1 MKRILIFCSL
11 FLAFHIVKG
20 QESIVSTESTFNS
33 MSKKIQKS
41 DQEIQD
47 PKKNILAKTWL
58 SRGEL
63 FQDAYEI
70 NNLKYI
76 TKGKTVTEIKIFYK
90 EPLQIVDTIHQGTR
104 QEKYKYYGFTV
115 VFENDKVV
123 DFYDTKTVD
132 PNALDKAFE
141 AFFKAHQLDVEK
153 KIDKKLKSPLE
164 ALRDQYRRTSIINF
178 EKEKYSAALKNFESI
193 LAIDTLP
200 MVHEVDT
207 IVTYYAG
214 LAAFFAKDYNKSI
227 KYLDKVKALNLKE
240 PKVYYYLEQ
249 AYLGKG
255 DTTTAMNSIKDGY
268 KIYPTDN
275 VLVIELVN
283 VYIKLNEAKEA
294 LAYLNKAMS
303 LDPTNKSLY
312 FAEGSLYDKIGKSDS
327 ARAAYEGALK
337 LDPDY
342 FDATY
347 NLGVFYYNNAVKLYE
362 EANKEADNKKYID
375 KKALADEELK
385 KAVPVMEKAHLI
397 NPKDEGTMQTL
408 KTLYYRLKM
417 DDKLKQIKQEM
428 GEK

>member
-1 MKRILIFCSL
+1 MI
-11 FLAFHIVKG
+11 
-20 QESIVSTESTFNS
+20 
-33 MSKKIQKS
+33 KKIQKS